1 MSFAFSLLAGA
12 AGFCVVLLVFPRVRS
27 IRALALDGLR
37 HVHGGTEGGRSFLS
51 GFMAARR
58 LEGIRGQLPGGL
70 LAMSTS
76 VRAGLSLAQALSAA
90 GERLGG
96 QLGAELGRVAG
107 DTAMGG
113 TMESALAGFERRVAL
128 PEVRMLVAGL
138 NLARTTGASLAPLL
152 ERIAETLRERE
163 RMRGQLR
170 ALTAQGRLSGWVVG
184 LTPVALLM
192 VMGAVDPGFVRPL
205 FTTPAGLL
213 LLGVA
218 VVLEALGALAIRAV
232 VRVEA

>member
-1 MSFAFSLLAGA
+1 
-12 AGFCVVLLVFPRVRS
+12 
-27 IRALALDGLR
+27 
-37 HVHGGTEGGRSFLS
+37 
-51 GFMAARR
+51 
-58 LEGIRGQLPGGL
+58 
-70 LAMSTS
+70 
-76 VRAGLSLAQALSAA
+76 
-90 GERLGG
+90 
-96 QLGAELGRVAG
+96 
-107 DTAMGG
+107 MGG